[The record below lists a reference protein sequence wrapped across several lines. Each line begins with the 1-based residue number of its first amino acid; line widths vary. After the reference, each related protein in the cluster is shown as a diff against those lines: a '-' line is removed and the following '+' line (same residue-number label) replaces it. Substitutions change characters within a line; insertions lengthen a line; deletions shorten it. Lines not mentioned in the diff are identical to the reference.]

1 VYSASLV
8 KNPIGFHFQGFQAT
22 SSSRGVSQIL
32 KKIPQLLMYAA
43 LPAHIIIL
51 IMLYV
56 LVSLLEVE
64 VILILVT
71 SAICKKSQQA

>member
-1 VYSASLV
+1 LV
-8 KNPIGFHFQGFQAT
+8 KDPIGFHFQGFHAT

-32 KKIPQLLMYAA
+32 KKVPEFLMYAA

-51 IMLYV
+51 IMLHV

-64 VILILVT
+64 VTLISVT
-71 SAICKKSQQA
+71 NAIFKKPQQA